1 MNMGGRPYSEN
12 YLEHRRIVGEKQ
24 AERVR
29 VRKVKK
35 ELVKLFTEIFCG
47 FGGMEK
53 RVRGPLLTDSL
64 VRKENGDVGRDKQEA
79 KAGSRKQAESGN
91 TQAV

>member
-12 YLEHRRIVGEKQ
+12 YIEHRRIVGEKQ

-35 ELVKLFTEIFCG
+35 ELVKLFTEIFSTKG
-47 FGGMEK
+47 
-53 RVRGPLLTDSL
+53 
-64 VRKENGDVGRDKQEA
+64 
-79 KAGSRKQAESGN
+79 ESH
-91 TQAV
+91 VD